1 MSVIVP
7 DQVNHRRRVLYAAL
21 SQIVGDK
28 ARVDTV
34 FELCD
39 PLVREEH
46 FLASRITEY
55 VMRTGLLQ
63 ADERIPLTRALMQ
76 NMKLGYQ
83 ELPKFPNDLVAQ
95 TTGGK
100 VTQPLPGHIAQEGSK
115 NPPPIALIKAEMGIR
130 PTLAEEV
137 AAGNGPDLR
146 GLKAAKHAT
155 ILDVDPISLKRI
167 DNKQGQNQNALFPN
181 TQKRQPETGAAKGG
195 FFSLSFFG
203 LDLGKMLQRRPK
215 HKDYTPVRV
224 ARTLQSI
231 SPNAKV
237 FRTVVSAVVE
247 SIQETAPQFERMI
260 LDVAGQSAHK
270 SLIKPVLEP
279 WVDAGL
285 APPALA
291 ANLSL
296 PQMRGIINILYL
308 CACQIVGPL
317 EADRLIAAAIAQ
329 AEGLPEAEEFDPR
342 QLF

>member
-28 ARVDTV
+28 ARVDTI

-46 FLASRITEY
+46 FLASRIAEY
-55 VMRTGLLQ
+55 VMRTGLLG

-76 NMKLGYQ
+76 HMKLSYQ
-83 ELPKFPNDLVAQ
+83 ELPKFPNDLVLQ
-95 TTGGK
+95 TVGG
-100 VTQPLPGHIAQEGSK
+100 VINREFEAEAPAESV
-115 NPPPIALIKAEMGIR
+115 AAIKADMGIR
-130 PTLAEEV
+130 PTLADEV

-146 GLKAAKHAT
+146 GLRAAKHAT

-167 DNKQGQNQNALFPN
+167 DVKQNNPLFPN
-181 TQKRQPETGAAKGG
+181 AQKRKPETEKPGG
-195 FFSLSFFG
+195 FFNFSFFG
-203 LDLGKMLQRRPK
+203 LDLGKLLQRRPK
-215 HKDYTPVRV
+215 HKEYTPVRV
-224 ARTLQSI
+224 ARTIHSI

-247 SIQETAPQFERMI
+247 AIQETAPQFERMI
-260 LDVAGQSAHK
+260 LDIANQSAHK
-270 SLIKPVLEP
+270 SLVQPVLQP

-317 EADRLIAAAIAQ
+317 EADRLVAAAISQ

>member
-21 SQIVGDK
+21 NEIVGDK
-28 ARVDTV
+28 ARIDTI

-46 FLASRITEY
+46 FLASRIAEY
-55 VMRTGLLQ
+55 VMRTGFLG
-63 ADERIPLTRALMQ
+63 ADERIPLTRSLMQ
-76 NMKLGYQ
+76 HMKLSYV
-83 ELPKFPNDLVAQ
+83 ELPKFPNDLVIR
-95 TTGGK
+95 TVGG
-100 VTQPLPGHIAQEGSK
+100 VITQEFAAE
-115 NPPPIALIKAEMGIR
+115 NTNEPPPVAVIKAELGIR
-130 PTLAEEV
+130 PTLAEAV
-137 AAGNGPDLR
+137 ALGNGPDLR

-167 DNKQGQNQNALFPN
+167 DTKQNSPLFPN
-181 TQKRQPETGAAKGG
+181 AQKRKPENEKAAG

-215 HKDYTPVRV
+215 HKEYTPVRV
-224 ARTLQSI
+224 ARTLHSV

-260 LDVAGQSAHK
+260 LEIAKQSAHQG
-270 SLIKPVLEP
+270 LVQPVIEP

-291 ANLSL
+291 GNLNL
-296 PQMRGIINILYL
+296 PQMRGLINILYL